1 MGDYLAC
8 FTQSDVSGKIPT
20 QLNDDLAYRIGRS
33 FAQNRKAS
41 VVAVGHDLRP
51 TSESLCH
58 SLSRGL
64 MDGGTHVINIG
75 DASHDELSFAIQ
87 HLNTDG
93 GICIAGDNHPKEIN
107 GMRFYNAAGSPLQQ
121 PSELLLIEKTACNQ
135 RYTYCSKPGGYRKT
149 SVRHSWLSGLIN
161 TSGTNN
167 PEPIHLFCIG
177 QHPLII
183 NLINSLGALL
193 PITIDHATAEY
204 IETWQNSGNLKDT
217 APDADFVLI
226 LDSYQTQNRLIQCS
240 FPFNQESGNHPDCFE
255 LSSADDAI
263 KKIIQL
269 MQQPETQKH
278 RVRNIKQKI

>member
-75 DASHDELSFAIQ
+75 DASHGELSFAVQ

-93 GICIAGDNHPKEIN
+93 GICVAGDNHPKEIN
-107 GMRFYNAAGSPLQQ
+107 GMRFYNAAGHSLQQ

-149 SVRHSWLSGLIN
+149 SVRHSWLASLIN
-161 TSGTNN
+161 TSGTDN

-183 NLINSLGALL
+183 NLIDSLGALL
-193 PITIDHATAEY
+193 PITIEHATAEY
-204 IETWQNSGNLKDT
+204 TEAWQNSGNLKDI
-217 APDADFVLI
+217 PDADFVLI
-226 LDSYQTQNRLIQCS
+226 LDSYQTQNRLIQCLPS
-240 FPFNQESGNHPDCFE
+240 YFQESSNTSDCFE
-255 LSSADDAI
+255 LSSADDTI
-263 KKIIQL
+263 KKMIQL
-269 MQQPETQKH
+269 MQQAGTQEH
-278 RVRNIKQKI
+278 RTGNIRQKI

>member
-75 DASHDELSFAIQ
+75 DASHGELSFAVQ

-93 GICIAGDNHPKEIN
+93 GICVAGDNHPKEIN
-107 GMRFYNAAGSPLQQ
+107 GMRFYNAAGHSLQQ

-149 SVRHSWLSGLIN
+149 SVRHSWLASLIN
-161 TSGTNN
+161 TSGTGN

-183 NLINSLGALL
+183 NLIDSLGALL
-193 PITIDHATAEY
+193 PITIEHATAEY
-204 IETWQNSGNLKDT
+204 TEAWQNSGNLKDI
-217 APDADFVLI
+217 PDADFVLI
-226 LDSYQTQNRLIQCS
+226 LDSYQTQNRLIQCLPPY
-240 FPFNQESGNHPDCFE
+240 FQESSNTSDCFE
-255 LSSADDAI
+255 LSSADDTI
-263 KKIIQL
+263 KKMIQL
-269 MQQPETQKH
+269 MQQAGTQEH
-278 RVRNIKQKI
+278 RTGNIRQKI